1 MYRKSKPKMELK
13 INERIDDLNIKGYQ
27 LIQRTD
33 GFCFGMDAVLLSGF
47 TRILSGESHLDL
59 GTGTGVIP
67 ILLEA
72 KTEGRSF
79 AGLEIQEEFVEMA
92 RRSTELNRIEQK
104 VSIVHGDIK
113 EADKLFPLASFDVI
127 TSNPPYMNSG
137 KGLMNPSSMKA
148 IARHEVLCT
157 LEDVVRVTSKLL
169 KVGGRFYMI
178 HRPHRLIEIV
188 EVLRK
193 YKLEPKRCQFVH
205 SYVDKEATMV
215 LIEAIRGGKPMI
227 KIEAP
232 LVIYS
237 EPNVYTSEVRKI
249 YNED

>member
-1 MYRKSKPKMELK
+1 MEIK
-13 INERIDDLNIKGYQ
+13 INERIDELNIKGYQ

-33 GFCFGMDAVLLSGF
+33 GFRFGMDAVLLTGF
-47 TRILSGESHLDL
+47 TRVLAGENHLDL

-72 KTEGRSF
+72 KTEGSTF
-79 AGLEIQEEFVEMA
+79 TGLEIQEDFVDMA
-92 RRSTELNRIEQK
+92 RRSAVLNRIEHK
-104 VSIVHGDIK
+104 VSIIHGDIK
-113 EADKLFPLASFDVI
+113 EADQSFPLASFDVI
-127 TSNPPYMNSG
+127 TSNPPYMDSG
-137 KGLMNPSSMKA
+137 KGLVNPSSMKA

-157 LEDVVRVTSKLL
+157 LDDVVRVTSQLL
-169 KVGGRFYMI
+169 KVGGRFYMV
-178 HRPHRLIEIV
+178 HRPHRFIEIV

-215 LIEAIRGGKPMI
+215 LIEAIRGAKPMI

-237 EPNVYTSEVRKI
+237 SQNVYTADVKKI

>member
-1 MYRKSKPKMELK
+1 MELK
-13 INERIDDLNIKGYQ
+13 PNERIDELNIKGYQ

-47 TRILSGESHLDL
+47 TRINTGETHLDL

-72 KTEGRSF
+72 KYQGSF
-79 AGLEIQEEFVEMA
+79 YSGLEIQPTFVDMA
-92 RRSTELNRIEQK
+92 QRSIQLNKIEHK
-104 VSIVHGDIK
+104 VTIVHGDIK
-113 EADKLFPLASFDVI
+113 EADQLFPLSSFDVI
-127 TSNPPYMNSG
+127 TSNPPYMDSG
-137 KGLMNPSSMKA
+137 KGLVNPSSMKA

-157 LEDVVRVTSKLL
+157 LDDVIRVASRLL
-169 KVGGRFYMI
+169 KVGGRFYMV
-178 HRPHRLIEIV
+178 HRPHRLIEIFD
-188 EVLRK
+188 VLKK

-215 LIEAIRGGKPMI
+215 LVEAIRGAKPMI

-237 EPNVYTSEVRKI
+237 APSVYTEDVRKI
-249 YNED
+249 YNEE

>member
-1 MYRKSKPKMELK
+1 MELK
-13 INERIDDLNIKGYQ
+13 PNERIDELNIKGYQ

-47 TRILSGESHLDL
+47 TRINSGETHLDL

-72 KTEGRSF
+72 KYQGISYS
-79 AGLEIQEEFVEMA
+79 GLEIQPTFVDMA
-92 RRSTELNRIEQK
+92 QRSTQLNKIEHK
-104 VSIVHGDIK
+104 VTIVHGDIK
-113 EADKLFPLASFDVI
+113 EADQLFPLSSFDVI
-127 TSNPPYMNSG
+127 TSNPPYMDSG
-137 KGLMNPSSMKA
+137 KGLVNPSSMKA

-157 LEDVVRVTSKLL
+157 LDDVIRVASRLL
-169 KVGGRFYMI
+169 KVGGRFYMV
-178 HRPHRLIEIV
+178 HRPHRLIEIFD
-188 EVLRK
+188 VLKK

-215 LIEAIRGGKPMI
+215 LVEAIRGAKPMI

-237 EPNVYTSEVRKI
+237 SPNVYTEDVRKI
-249 YNED
+249 YNEE